1 MHTLPESF
9 ATANTIA
16 IFGHNNPDGDCLGAC
31 LAFWLLCERLGK
43 QVTYFIP
50 DAPSTQFSFLLKLTQ
65 FRTDFT
71 YQWSYDL
78 CVFLDVW
85 GTNRVGNR
93 RLNQPS
99 YFTDQT
105 TLVIDHHISNPWF
118 GTYNIIDTTASS
130 TCEIVGEIITTT
142 YAEHLDASMATAL
155 FMWLS
160 TDTGHFMFPTATAH
174 TFALAN
180 NLIEAWADKE
190 SIIEHLYRSQ
200 SFASLQ
206 WTGILVSR
214 LQQSTHGIRSRYTT
228 SELNARWLDQ
238 EGIGDSFIFQMT
250 SISHPWRYALFK
262 IMDTDAVPHIR
273 CSLRSSCDAVDV
285 ATLASKLWWWGHKRA
300 SGCKINL
307 DGRTPEQAIADTV
320 AFFDTHCA
328 G

>member
-1 MHTLPESF
+1 MHILPEIF
-9 ATANTIA
+9 TTATTLA

-31 LAFWLLCERLGK
+31 IAFGKLCERLGK

-50 DAPSTQFSFLLKLTQ
+50 DSPSQQFSFLPQLTQ
-65 FRTDFT
+65 FRTDFA

-93 RLNQPS
+93 RLNQPA
-99 YFTDQT
+99 YFTEQT

-118 GTYNIIDTTASS
+118 GTHNIIDTNASS
-130 TCEIVGEIITTT
+130 TCEIVAEIILAT
-142 YAEHLDASMATAL
+142 YPQLLDTEISTAL

-160 TDTGHFMFPTATAH
+160 TDTGHFMFPTATAR
-174 TFALAN
+174 TFALAQL
-180 NLIEAWADKE
+180 LIEAWADKE
-190 SIIEHLYRSQ
+190 SIIEHLYRNQ

-206 WTGILVSR
+206 WTGTLISR
-214 LQQSTHGIRSRYTT
+214 LERTSHGIRSRYTT
-228 SELNARWLDQ
+228 SELTARWLDQ

-250 SISHPWRYALFK
+250 SISHTWRYALFK

-273 CSLRSSCDAVDV
+273 CSLRSSSDEIDV
-285 ATLASKLWWWGHKRA
+285 AALAALLGWWGHKRA
-300 SGCKINL
+300 SGVKINL

-320 AFFDTHCA
+320 KFFDTQIT
-328 G
+328 